1 MPVSESPSDLDRS
14 APQIGSRSTIAAW
27 SLGTALLAAGAVA
40 VFRTTNSAGSVA
52 LIIAGAAFI
61 LTAVWRH
68 LPSTIKAG
76 GFEMIWTAYNAGRR
90 QVVNDINESVEKGED
105 VKIELA
111 RLEHETENRRIELQH
126 QIDLLKL
133 MAERGYLDYVDD
145 GAIRSLIERLQDP
158 PKQ

>member
-1 MPVSESPSDLDRS
+1 
-14 APQIGSRSTIAAW
+14 
-27 SLGTALLAAGAVA
+27 
-40 VFRTTNSAGSVA
+40 
-52 LIIAGAAFI
+52 
-61 LTAVWRH
+61 
-68 LPSTIKAG
+68 
-76 GFEMIWTAYNAGRR
+76 MIWTAYNAGRR